1 MNLLKLLKKFL
12 FIQNIFASFVSI
24 IPTYLEFT
32 VGKYLAIKKAM
43 FITAHDE
50 TFGSYIEFG
59 VFTGSSF
66 NFAMKINKKIEK
78 IFGKSQ
84 CDFIGFDS
92 FNGFGKVKDEDK
104 HPRFKDSIFAVDEKK
119 NFKKY

>member
-32 VGKYLAIKKAM
+32 VGKYLAIKKQCSLPRM
-43 FITAHDE
+43 TKHLDRTLNLSF
-50 TFGSYIEFG
+50 Y
-59 VFTGSSF
+59 GSSF

-84 CDFIGFDS
+84 CDFIGFDLQ
-92 FNGFGKVKDEDK
+92 GFWKSK
-104 HPRFKDSIFAVDEKK
+104 R
-119 NFKKY
+119 